1 MVRYILIGFLVLAGA
16 VFSCR
21 GQTLDGTGNVFLTN
35 YLPDEY
41 NEHPQNWDLLQD
53 QRGLMYF
60 ANVNG
65 VLEFDGMEWR
75 IIELPGKTTVRSLAK
90 DTSGRIYVGSY
101 GELGYLSPDR
111 SGKMQYIS
119 LEHLIPAEHKPFY
132 DVWEIHVLNGVVY
145 FRTREHIFMYRDGS
159 MTAFK
164 NRPSREESLDIQ
176 AAFTYGESYH
186 VLDRQ
191 GGLYRLENDSLVQ
204 VMPANLFPDE
214 IEAFENLGG
223 GRLLFTVPERLYILD
238 MKNEQIRPFSTSNP
252 DYLAQNKLYKG
263 IEQYGRYLVA
273 GTTLGGVVVMDRQG
287 QFKKV
292 IGSQQGLLTG
302 SVYQLFV
309 DRQHNLWVV
318 TSNGIA
324 QIELGVPITFWDQRN
339 GLKGYV
345 SDICRYDESLY
356 VSTEHGIFS
365 LDGNHL
371 KRLSDYKEQCW
382 NFYRHQTPDGASRLL
397 AGVHDGL
404 YGIRNG
410 SLQEIWTGQVVY
422 EAFSP
427 EQASDKLYIALS
439 TGVRL
444 LEYQDG
450 RYATLGPVEGIDH
463 NVRTMAQDQDG
474 VLWMGTFR
482 NGVYGLNLK
491 KDGTVDTLR
500 YYDQEA
506 GFESLRNINVHNYR
520 GDVLF
525 TSENGIYQYD
535 RSADRFVKDTAFM
548 ASFSQQGRDVFAF
561 DADQQGKLWLSGL
574 NNRKNP
580 IAKGV
585 WESGE
590 YKWDYS
596 PFQRIPE
603 MMVLDIYAD
612 TGQVVWIGGSEG
624 LFRYQPHSL
633 FQQTP
638 FNTLVRKVS
647 LDGDSAVYYGNSLE
661 SAQGTSTKDP
671 SDQDVPGIPS
681 GDNTLVFQYSASD
694 YIVPQRIEYSYYL
707 EGFSKKWSSWSRLN
721 RTRFTNL
728 PAGDYLFR
736 VKARNIYGQT
746 GRESTWRFQV
756 ERPWYGHPLAVVF
769 YVLAAVALVW
779 LVFKIY
785 TARLKKSNRML
796 GQMVQERTREME
808 QQKEEIRAQS
818 EQLAETNRELERLS
832 VVARETDN
840 AVMILDRQGRP
851 EWVNEGFQTLYGY
864 SIDDLEHSGASIQLL
879 ENIRE
884 PLHACLSNKVS
895 RSFESRNLTRE
906 GKVIWTHTTLTPITG
921 TDDEVKKVIAIDSN
935 ITTIKEAQEEIRRQK
950 SEIEAQRDYL
960 KEQKDFIVQ
969 QNEELEQHRSML
981 EGQVEQ
987 RTRDL
992 QIAKERAEEADRLKS
1007 SFLANMSHEIRT
1019 PMNAIV
1025 GFSNLLNDKDIN
1037 YDIRKEL
1044 INQINIHSN
1053 TLLNLIDNIID
1064 LAKIDSGQLQV
1075 KKVECPMD
1083 HILEELNDS
1092 FAETVAYKDVD
1103 LAIVP
1108 DPKIN
1113 DYQVLADPYRVRQV
1127 FNNLIDNAVKFTD
1140 AGTVEFGYAIIE
1152 EKGNRYARCFV
1163 SDTGIGISKKQQENI
1178 FQRFTKVEYNREKL
1192 YRGAGLGLTISKML
1206 IEMMGGTIWL
1216 HSIPHEGSVFY
1227 FTLPVK

>member
-1 MVRYILIGFLVLAGA
+1 MVRYILIGLLVLGGT

-21 GQTLDGTGNVFLTN
+21 GQVLDGTGNVFLTN
-35 YLPDEY
+35 YTPDEY

-75 IIELPGKTTVRSLAK
+75 TIELPGKTTVRSLAI
-90 DTSGRIYVGSY
+90 DTSGRIFVGSY
-101 GELGYLSPDR
+101 GELGYLSPDKT
-111 SGKMQYIS
+111 GAMQYVS
-119 LEHLIPAEHKPFY
+119 LDHLIPAPHKPFY
-132 DVWEIHVLNGVVY
+132 DVWEIHVLEGVVY
-145 FRTREHIFMYRDGS
+145 FRTREQIFRYRAGS
-159 MTAFK
+159 MTVFQ
-164 NRPSREESLDIQ
+164 NRPSGDEPLNIQ
-176 AAFTYGESYH
+176 AAFTYREYYH

-204 VMPANLFPDE
+204 VMPANLFPEE
-214 IEAFENLGG
+214 IEAFENLGD
-223 GRLLFTVPERLYILD
+223 GRLLFTVPERMYILD
-238 MKNEQIRPFSTSNP
+238 MKNGRVTPFSTSHP
-252 DYLAQNKLYKG
+252 DYFKQNKLYKG
-263 IEQYGRYLVA
+263 IEQYGRYLLA
-273 GTTLGGVVVMDRQG
+273 GTDLGGMVVMDRQG
-287 QFKKV
+287 NFKKV
-292 IGSQQGLLTG
+292 IGDQQGLLTG
-302 SVYQLFV
+302 SIYQLYI
-309 DRQHNLWVV
+309 DRQQNLWVA

-324 QIELGVPITFWDQRN
+324 RIEMAVPITFWDQRN

-345 SDICRYDESLY
+345 SDICRYDGNLY
-356 VSTEHGIFS
+356 VSSEHGIFS
-365 LDGNHL
+365 LDGDTL

-382 NFYRHQTPDGASRLL
+382 NFYRHQTPDGASHLL
-397 AGVHDGL
+397 VGTHEGL
-404 YGIRNG
+404 FRIQEG
-410 SLQEIWTGQVVY
+410 SLRQVWAGEVVY

-427 EQASDKLYIALS
+427 KQASDKLFVALS
-439 TGVRL
+439 TGVHL
-444 LEYQDG
+444 LEYQNG
-450 RYATLGPVEGIDH
+450 RYVSLGALQGIDH
-463 NVRTMAQDQDG
+463 NTRTMAQDQDG
-474 VLWMGTFR
+474 VIWMGTFR
-482 NGVYGLNLK
+482 NGVYGLELNEK
-491 KDGTVDTLR
+491 GMVDTFR
-500 YYDQEA
+500 YYDQKA
-506 GFESLRNINVHNYR
+506 GFESLRNINVHNYKE
-520 GDVLF
+520 DVLF
-525 TSENGIYQYD
+525 TTETGIFRYEK
-535 RSADRFVKDTAFM
+535 ANDRFVNDTLFM
-548 ASFSQQGRDVFAF
+548 ASFPQKERCVFAF
-561 DADQQGKLWLSGL
+561 DSDQQGQIWLSGL
-574 NNRKNP
+574 NNRKDP
-580 IAKGV
+580 VAEGV
-585 WESGE
+585 PKSGGF
-590 YKWDYS
+590 KWSYS

-612 TGQVVWIGGSEG
+612 TGNVLWIGGSEG
-624 LFRYQPHSL
+624 LFRYQPHSM

-647 LDGDSAVYYGNSLE
+647 LDNDSVICHGNFIE
-661 SAQGTSTKDP
+661 PAQGTIIHRQLDR
-671 SDQDVPGIPS
+671 DVPGISS

-736 VKARNIYGQT
+736 VKARNIFGQT
-746 GRESTWRFQV
+746 GRESTWRFEV
-756 ERPWYGHPLAVVF
+756 ERAWYAHPLAIIF
-769 YVLAAVALVW
+769 YIFAGGVLVW
-779 LVFKIY
+779 LLFKIY

-796 GQMVQERTREME
+796 GQMVKERTREME

-840 AVMILDRQGRP
+840 AVMILDRKGKP
-851 EWVNEGFQTLYGY
+851 EWVNEGFQALYGY
-864 SIDDLEHSGASIQLL
+864 SIEDLEHSEASIKLL
-879 ENIRE
+879 ENIRA
-884 PLHACLSNKVS
+884 PLQSCLRNKVS

-906 GKVIWTHTTLTPITG
+906 GRVIWTHTTLTPITG
-921 TDDEVKKVIAIDSN
+921 FDKEVKKVIAIDSN

-960 KEQKDFIVQ
+960 QEQKDFIEQ
-969 QNEELEQHRSML
+969 QNEELERHRTML

-992 QIAKERAEEADRLKS
+992 KIAKERAEEADRLKS

-1064 LAKIDSGQLQV
+1064 LAKIDSGQLEV
-1075 KKVECPMD
+1075 KKVECPMN

-1103 LAIVP
+1103 LAIHP
-1108 DPKIN
+1108 DPKLN
-1113 DYQVLADPYRVRQV
+1113 DQQVQADPYRVRQV

-1140 AGTVEFGYAIIE
+1140 AGMVEFGYEIIE
-1152 EKGNRYARCFV
+1152 ENGNRYARCFV
-1163 SDTGIGISKKQQENI
+1163 SDSGIGISKKQQENI

-1206 IEMMGGTIWL
+1206 VEMMGGRIWL